1 MDYII
6 GIDIGGTSIK
16 IGLFDVTGNLKKKWT
31 VFTNKKD
38 NGKHIM
44 QDIYQS
50 FVNKKI
56 NLDSVIG
63 YGFGVPGPVVNGT
76 VLQAV
81 NIGWQDYDLA
91 LEFSQLVGNSNVHVG
106 NDANVA
112 ALGEV
117 FKGAA
122 KGKKDI
128 AMITLGTGIGGGII
142 IDGHGIEG
150 VFGAGGEL
158 GHIVVEFE
166 HPRQC
171 NCGSKGCLETIASA
185 TGIKSEFK
193 ELAKTGQYH
202 TILKNI
208 EKPSA
213 KKIFDA
219 AIRGDE
225 LSNIVVDK
233 VAYALG
239 YACHMVS
246 LVVNPEVIVF
256 GGGVSKAGDFLFD
269 KIRNEFKEYKFHA
282 VQNTAII
289 GAELGNDAGMYGAA
303 YMVANA

>member
-1 MDYII
+1 MNHII
-6 GIDIGGTSIK
+6 GIDIGGTSVK
-16 IGLFDVTGNLKKKWT
+16 IGLFDTEGNMTKKWSI
-31 VFTNKKD
+31 FTNKED
-38 NGKHIM
+38 NGKYIM
-44 QDIYQS
+44 KEIYQS
-50 FVNKKI
+50 LINKKI
-56 NLDSVIG
+56 DLEKVVG

-81 NIGWQDYDLA
+81 NIGWYNYDLA
-91 LEFSQLVGNSNVHVG
+91 LEFSQLVSNSNVHVG

-142 IDGHGIEG
+142 IDGHSIEG

-158 GHIVVEFE
+158 GHIVVEFD

-171 NCGSKGCLETIASA
+171 NCGSLGCLETIASA

-193 ELAKTGQYH
+193 ELAHSGKYH
-202 TILKNI
+202 TFLTNI
-208 EKPSA
+208 DNPSA

-219 AIRGDE
+219 AMRGDE
-225 LSNIVVDK
+225 LSNVVIDK

-256 GGGVSKAGDFLFD
+256 GGGVSRAGEFLFE
-269 KIRNEFKEYKFHA
+269 KIRKEFKEYKFYA
-282 VQNTAII
+282 VQNTII
-289 GAELGNDAGMYGAA
+289 VGAELGNDAGMYGAA
-303 YMVANA
+303 YMVSNA

>member
-1 MDYII
+1 MKYII
-6 GIDIGGTSIK
+6 GIDVGGTSVK
-16 IGLFDVTGNLKKKWT
+16 IGLFDVNGNLKKKWSI
-31 VFTNKKD
+31 FTNKED
-38 NGKHIM
+38 NGKFIIS
-44 QDIYQS
+44 DIYKS
-50 FVNKKI
+50 LVDKKI
-56 NLDSVIG
+56 NLEEITG

-81 NIGWQDYDLA
+81 NIGWPEYDLA
-91 LEFSQLVGNSNVHVG
+91 LEFSQLVNNSNVHVG

-142 IDGHGIEG
+142 IDGHSIDG

-158 GHIVVEFE
+158 GHIVVEFD

-185 TGIKSEFK
+185 TGIKSEFTYLSK
-193 ELAKTGQYH
+193 NSDYH
-202 TILKNI
+202 TFLENI

-219 AIRGDE
+219 AMRGDE
-225 LSNIVVDK
+225 LSNVVIDRIAK
-233 VAYALG
+233 ALG

-256 GGGVSKAGDFLFD
+256 GGGVSRAGEFLFE
-269 KIRNEFKEYKFHA
+269 KIRTEFKKYKFHA
-282 VQNTAII
+282 VQNTKIV

-303 YMVANA
+303 YMVTNA

>member
-1 MDYII
+1 MKYII
-6 GIDIGGTSIK
+6 GIDVGGTTVK
-16 IGLFDVTGNLKKKWT
+16 IGVFDVSGNLRRKWSI
-31 VFTNKKD
+31 FTNKEE
-38 NGKHIM
+38 NGKHIIHDVYVSL
-44 QDIYQS
+44 QK
-50 FVNKKI
+50 KKI
-56 NLDSVIG
+56 NLNDVVG

-81 NIGWQDYDLA
+81 NIGWPEYDLA
-91 LEFSQLVGNSNVHVG
+91 LEFSQLVQNSNVHVG

-142 IDGHGIEG
+142 IDGHSIEG

-158 GHIVVEFE
+158 GHIVVEFD

-185 TGIKSEFK
+185 TGIKKEFTY
-193 ELAKTGQYH
+193 LANTGNYQ
-202 TILKNI
+202 TSLKNI
-208 EKPSA
+208 EHPSA

-219 AIRGDE
+219 AMNGDE
-225 LSNIVVDK
+225 LSGVVIDK
-233 VAYALG
+233 VAAALG
-239 YACHMVS
+239 YLCHMVS

-256 GGGVSKAGDFLFD
+256 GGGVSRAGDFLFD
-269 KIRNEFKEYKFHA
+269 KVRTEFKKYKFNA
-282 VQNTAII
+282 VQSTKII

>member
-1 MDYII
+1 M
-6 GIDIGGTSIK
+6 
-16 IGLFDVTGNLKKKWT
+16 KKWSI
-31 VFTNKKD
+31 FTNKE
-38 NGKHIM
+38 NHGKHIIK
-44 QDIYQS
+44 DIYQS
-50 FVNKKI
+50 LLENKI
-56 NLDSVIG
+56 DLNEVMG

-81 NIGWQDYDLA
+81 NIGWPEYDLA
-91 LEFSQLVGNSNVHVG
+91 LEFSQLVQNSNVHVG

-142 IDGHGIEG
+142 IDGHSIEG

-158 GHIVVEFE
+158 GHIVVEFD
-166 HPRQC
+166 HPRLC

-185 TGIKSEFK
+185 TGIKKEFTY
-193 ELAKTGQYH
+193 LAKTGKYK
-202 TILKNI
+202 TSLENI

-219 AIRGDE
+219 AMRGDE
-225 LSNIVVDK
+225 LSVVVIDN
-233 VAYALG
+233 VARALG
-239 YACHMVS
+239 YLCHMVS
-246 LVVNPEVIVF
+246 MVVNPEVIVF
-256 GGGVSKAGDFLFD
+256 GGGVSRAGDFLFD
-269 KIRNEFKEYKFHA
+269 KVREVFKEYKFHA
-282 VQNTAII
+282 VQNTKII

>member
-1 MDYII
+1 MNYIV
-6 GIDIGGTSIK
+6 GIDIGGTSVK
-16 IGLFDVTGNLKKKWT
+16 IGLFDTNGDLKRKWSIL
-31 VFTNKKD
+31 TNKED
-38 NGKHIM
+38 NGKYIM
-44 QDIYQS
+44 KEIYQS
-50 FVNKKI
+50 LLHKKVNLK
-56 NLDSVIG
+56 NVVG
-63 YGFGVPGPVVNGT
+63 YGFGVPGPVVSGT

-81 NIGWQDYDLA
+81 NIGWYDYDLA

-142 IDGHGIEG
+142 IDGHSIEG

-166 HPRQC
+166 RPRQC
-171 NCGSKGCLETIASA
+171 NCGSLGCLETIASA
-185 TGIKSEFK
+185 TGIKREFT
-193 ELAKTGQYH
+193 ELAKSGMYKTF
-202 TILKNI
+202 LKNI
-208 EKPSA
+208 GEPSA

-225 LSNIVVDK
+225 LSNEVINR

-256 GGGVSKAGDFLFD
+256 GGGVSRAGEFLFE
-269 KIRNEFKEYKFHA
+269 KIRKEFSKYKFYA
-282 VQNTAII
+282 VQKTQIV
-289 GAELGNDAGMYGAA
+289 GAELGNDAGMFGAA

>member
-1 MDYII
+1 MNHII
-6 GIDIGGTSIK
+6 GIDIGGTSVK
-16 IGLFDVTGNLKKKWT
+16 IGLFDTEGNMTKKWSI
-31 VFTNKKD
+31 FTNKED
-38 NGKHIM
+38 NGKYIM
-44 QDIYQS
+44 KEIYQS
-50 FVNKKI
+50 LINKKI
-56 NLDSVIG
+56 DLEKVVG

-81 NIGWQDYDLA
+81 NIGWYNYDLA
-91 LEFSQLVGNSNVHVG
+91 LEFSQLVSNSNVHVG

-142 IDGHGIEG
+142 IDGHSIEG

-158 GHIVVEFE
+158 GHIVVEFD

-171 NCGSKGCLETIASA
+171 NCGSLGCLETIASA

-193 ELAKTGQYH
+193 ELAHSGKYH
-202 TILKNI
+202 TFLTNI
-208 EKPSA
+208 DKPSA

-219 AIRGDE
+219 AMRGDE
-225 LSNIVVDK
+225 LSNVVIDK

-256 GGGVSKAGDFLFD
+256 GGGVSRAGEFLFE
-269 KIRNEFKEYKFHA
+269 KIRKEFKEYKFYA
-282 VQNTAII
+282 VQNTII
-289 GAELGNDAGMYGAA
+289 VGAELGNDAGMYGAA
-303 YMVANA
+303 YMVSNA